1 MAARIRNK
9 RVATGHGHHD
19 GAANMPATGAEANV
33 TETRGSALT
42 SVAGLLLAFG
52 AAMLAHQWH
61 LLPAPQHLLPLL
73 PVYIGA
79 RGARHT
85 VGGARLVSLGILAAG
100 LIAQAAVL
108 HGLPGEELHLLRP
121 LGSVLRGFG
130 AAFGVLTHFS
140 ALAILAAGGVL
151 LLHSRR
157 KQAASAPDSTP
168 HDAAPPSGATS
179 SATGATRATRA
190 AGAAGAAGGDT
201 VDQFVLFSGASRSVS
216 SSAFRGGRLVALF
229 GGIELDL
236 RQAAL
241 ARPEARLDVFNAF
254 GGTTITVPEG
264 CEVIVQ
270 AVPIFGAVEV
280 KGQRRPKA
288 LADGAPPA
296 GGRLIV
302 GGLALFGGIEIAT

>member
-1 MAARIRNK
+1 
-9 RVATGHGHHD
+9 
-19 GAANMPATGAEANV
+19 MPATGAEANV

-100 LIAQAAVL
+100 LIVQAALL

-130 AAFGVLTHFS
+130 AAFGFLTHFS
-140 ALAILAAGGVL
+140 ALAILASGGAL

-157 KQAASAPDSTP
+157 RQAASAPDSTP

-179 SATGATRATRA
+179 SATGATGATGATR
-190 AGAAGAAGGDT
+190 AAGGDT